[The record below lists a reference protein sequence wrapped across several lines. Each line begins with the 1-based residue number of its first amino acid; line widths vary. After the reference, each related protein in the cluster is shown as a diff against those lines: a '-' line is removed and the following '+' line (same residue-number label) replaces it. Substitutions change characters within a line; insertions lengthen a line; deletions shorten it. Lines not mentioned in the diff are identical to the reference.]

1 MKIGEKLKF
10 LRNEKDYTL
19 KQLAQITGI
28 SISFIS
34 DIENGRRKPGLDNL
48 EKLAVGLSVSAS
60 ELIAE
65 ADVGDVGVPAIL
77 ESNKLDNT
85 EDEFDEISSFIV
97 NLTIEEL
104 ENIHSR
110 PELIELIKETN
121 NSSREEILKTIRILK
136 ALKDK

>member
-10 LRNEKDYTL
+10 LRNKKDYTL

-34 DIENGRRKPGLDNL
+34 DIENGRRTPGLDNL
-48 EKLAVGLSVSAS
+48 KKLAVGLNVSAS

-65 ADVGDVGVPAIL
+65 TGIDVPTKLEISKTDSIQVGL
-77 ESNKLDNT
+77 E
-85 EDEFDEISSFIV
+85 EDEITSFIV
-97 NLTIEEL
+97 NLTVEEL
-104 ENIHSR
+104 KNIHSR
-110 PELIELIKETN
+110 PEMIELLNETK

>member
-1 MKIGEKLKF
+1 MAIGKKLKSLRGEKEF
-10 LRNEKDYTL
+10 TL
-19 KQLAQITGI
+19 KQLSQLTGI

-34 DIENGRRKPGLDNL
+34 DIENGRRIPGLENL
-48 EKLAVGLSVSAS
+48 KKLAKGLSVSSS

-65 ADVGDVGVPAIL
+65 TDVGVPAIS

>member
-10 LRNEKDYTL
+10 LRNKKDYTL

-48 EKLAVGLSVSAS
+48 KKLAAGLSVSAY
-60 ELIAE
+60 ELIVE
-65 ADVGDVGVPAIL
+65 VDIDIPTKLEISKADSIQVGL
-77 ESNKLDNT
+77 EN
-85 EDEFDEISSFIV
+85 DEISSFIV

-104 ENIHSR
+104 ENIHNR

-121 NSSREEILKTIRILK
+121 DSSREEILKTIRILK